1 MHMYVYIYYKDTNV
15 KSKTV
20 SDCYEW
26 TFLHCTFFFIS
37 SKKNI
42 IKLQ

>member
-1 MHMYVYIYYKDTNV
+1 MYKDTNV

-26 TFLHCTFFFIS
+26 KFLHCTFFHLQQQQ
-37 SKKNI
+37 KI
-42 IKLQ
+42 I